1 MNYKIM
7 TSFPL
12 KSLNTQKNTYKYAI
26 QPTQ

>member
-1 MNYKIM
+1 M